1 MHITLTD
8 CHAGMTGQL
17 HDCKCIGTRLT
28 SVVRLPLRE
37 SLPRSLA
44 LNHLCTDSSLQARGL
59 CVRRS
64 GVRTAIDGEIRSGD
78 VRRFRARDERYQR
91 GDLVDSSVT
100 ALRRGSLLRCCPIAR
115 GGIQGC
121 VDRARLD
128 VIDRDARSPT
138 SRDSPWVNINE

>member
-1 MHITLTD
+1 
-8 CHAGMTGQL
+8 
-17 HDCKCIGTRLT
+17 
-28 SVVRLPLRE
+28 
-37 SLPRSLA
+37 
-44 LNHLCTDSSLQARGL
+44 
-59 CVRRS
+59 VRRS

-78 VRRFRARDERYQR
+78 VRRFRTRDERYQR

-100 ALRRGSLLRCCPIAR
+100 ALRRVSLLRCCPIAP